1 MTSEIEEISTS
12 EGGICMSDIAMDAAR
27 LLEMLPESEEHF
39 AYELIKKLV
48 RAWDPDFP
56 RLTPE
61 EANRLA
67 VAEKSGFVDEQD
79 IDWEN
84 LRRTYQ

>member
-1 MTSEIEEISTS
+1 
-12 EGGICMSDIAMDAAR
+12 MSDIAMDAAR

-48 RAWDPDFP
+48 RAWDPDFT

-67 VAEKSGFVDEQD
+67 VAEKSGVVDEQD

>member
-1 MTSEIEEISTS
+1 
-12 EGGICMSDIAMDAAR
+12 MSDIAMDATR

-48 RAWDPDFP
+48 HAWDPDFT

-67 VAEKSGFVDEQD
+67 VAERVDLWMSK
-79 IDWEN
+79 ISTG
-84 LRRTYQ
+84 RI

>member
-1 MTSEIEEISTS
+1 
-12 EGGICMSDIAMDAAR
+12 MSDIAMDATR

-48 RAWDPDFP
+48 RAWDPDFT

-67 VAEKSGFVDEQD
+67 VAEKSGFVDEKD
-79 IDWEN
+79 IDLEN